1 MAVDWDDPCARASAL
16 RGAYFAL
23 LSGGMETLIRVKGP
37 DGERESRYAQAD
49 LTMLKREM
57 EAAEDACI
65 VAGGGTP
72 APRRHAIT
80 LGARGRRCI

>member
-1 MAVDWDDPCARASAL
+1 MAVDWTDPCARAAAL
-16 RGAYFAL
+16 REAYFAL

-49 LTMLKREM
+49 LTALKREM

-72 APRRHAIT
+72 APRRHAIS
-80 LGARGRRCI
+80 LGARRRFCI